1 MAKSRQ
7 RIRKKTQLKSK
18 PVISPMLIVGVVAG
32 SLLLV
37 GGLILLGNQ
46 NQNTSTGVSPDIEQ
60 LPSLGE
66 ANAPVVME
74 EYSDFG

>member
-7 RIRKKTQLKSK
+7 RVRKKTQQKSK
-18 PVISPMLIVGVVAG
+18 PVISPILIIGVVAG

-46 NQNTSTGVSPDIEQ
+46 NQNTSTGLAPDIEQ
-60 LPSLGE
+60 VPGLGDV
-66 ANAPVVME
+66 NAPVIME
-74 EYSDFG
+74 DYSDFG

>member
-7 RIRKKTQLKSK
+7 RTRRKTQQKSK
-18 PVISPMLIVGVVAG
+18 PAISPILIIGVVAG

-37 GGLILLGNQ
+37 GGLILLGNK
-46 NQNTSTGVSPDIEQ
+46 NRNATIGGSPDIEQ
-60 LPSLGE
+60 VPGLGD